1 MDAEPDPRNRYDGPE
16 VPVNRAPNLTR
27 IAAVS
32 APAVNQAGEPVAA
45 TLNENLGNG
54 LQLARARAAAGVNG
68 GFWPLNPHGYGTPEY
83 EEWDEGEG
91 PRLIDE
97 YMASARLVRHVDP
110 TAEGG
115 EEAVVCFVKPGDPT
129 NVYSLR
135 GESAGELIGPRDS
148 STTPI

>member
-1 MDAEPDPRNRYDGPE
+1 
-16 VPVNRAPNLTR
+16 
-27 IAAVS
+27 
-32 APAVNQAGEPVAA
+32 
-45 TLNENLGNG
+45 
-54 LQLARARAAAGVNG
+54 
-68 GFWPLNPHGYGTPEY
+68 
-83 EEWDEGEG
+83 
-91 PRLIDE
+91 LIDE

-148 STTPI
+148 STTPIE